1 MCISLVN
8 ISLNFFPVNWTF
20 TWPRKI
26 GVFETSRG
34 IDSQGMTSVTL
45 EIINNSDDIICIRSV
60 ESPLNV
66 RWFEGPM
73 IFVLDGNTP
82 YEVKEVENPYH
93 LPIDIGA
100 KQKEIISLTFSYP
113 NKEAKFSLKKK
124 SWWNSSEYILNLK

>member
-1 MCISLVN
+1 
-8 ISLNFFPVNWTF
+8 
-20 TWPRKI
+20 
-26 GVFETSRG
+26 
-34 IDSQGMTSVTL
+34 
-45 EIINNSDDIICIRSV
+45 
-60 ESPLNV
+60 
-66 RWFEGPM
+66 M